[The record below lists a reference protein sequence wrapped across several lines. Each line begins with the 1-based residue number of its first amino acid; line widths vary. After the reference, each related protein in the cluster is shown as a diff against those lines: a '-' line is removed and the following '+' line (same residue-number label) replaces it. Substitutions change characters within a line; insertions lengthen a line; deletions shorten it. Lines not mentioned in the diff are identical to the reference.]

1 MLLAGKQDLNS
12 MAVVSSASLHP
23 NLKGAEAYA
32 RCVQDA
38 IDQLEAGSERY
49 IFDIYGLEAE

>member
-1 MLLAGKQDLNS
+1 M
-12 MAVVSSASLHP
+12 SSASMHP

-38 IDQLEAGSERY
+38 IDRLEAGSGEY
-49 IFDIYGLEAE
+49 IFDRYGREE